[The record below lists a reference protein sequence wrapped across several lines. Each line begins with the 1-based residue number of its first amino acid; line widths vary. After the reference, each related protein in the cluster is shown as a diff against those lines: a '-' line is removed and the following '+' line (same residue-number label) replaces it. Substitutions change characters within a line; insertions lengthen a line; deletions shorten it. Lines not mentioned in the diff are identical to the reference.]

1 MTGRIFDIQRFGIH
15 DGPGIRTTVF
25 LKGCFLRCYWCHNPE
40 GISYEPLLS
49 FLPAKC
55 IGCAEC
61 VEACPEAALRMEKK
75 EEAACAALDRRQC
88 TNCGD
93 CAAVCD
99 AGALQMVGRDVT
111 VEEILSVVMRDR
123 DYYEASG
130 GGLTVS
136 GGEPLFQPDFTEAL
150 LRAAKSEGLH
160 CCLETSGCAG
170 WSDLERMLPVVDM
183 FLYDWKETNPRL
195 HESFIG
201 QSNEKIRANL
211 RALHGAGA
219 SIVLRCPMIP
229 EYNARREHLDG
240 IVALARELPNLKGV
254 DILPYHRLG
263 RAKLERF
270 GLVSQMPASVA
281 PPDRETVKSW
291 ISYLGKRG
299 VRMVSESNSAEAA
312 CKDFPHLCTTI

>member
-1 MTGRIFDIQRFGIH
+1 MSAMTGRIFDIQRFGIH

-75 EEAACAALDRRQC
+75 EETARAVLDRRQC

-170 WSDLERMLPVVDM
+170 WSDLERMLPMVTCSSTTGR
-183 FLYDWKETNPRL
+183 KR
-195 HESFIG
+195 
-201 QSNEKIRANL
+201 IRGCTKASSDSRTRRFAPTSAL
-211 RALHGAGA
+211 SMAPARASSCA
-219 SIVLRCPMIP
+219 
-229 EYNARREHLDG
+229 AR
-240 IVALARELPNLKGV
+240 
-254 DILPYHRLG
+254 
-263 RAKLERF
+263 
-270 GLVSQMPASVA
+270 
-281 PPDRETVKSW
+281 
-291 ISYLGKRG
+291 
-299 VRMVSESNSAEAA
+299 
-312 CKDFPHLCTTI
+312 